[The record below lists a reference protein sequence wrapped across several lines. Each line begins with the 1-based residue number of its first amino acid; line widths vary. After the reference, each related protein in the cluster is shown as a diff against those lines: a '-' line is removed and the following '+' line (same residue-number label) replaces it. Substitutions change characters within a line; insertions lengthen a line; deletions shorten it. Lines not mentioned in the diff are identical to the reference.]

1 MDEPVEVLSIGS
13 VVGGSTSTNRRWRDA
28 IGELTRAVADARADV
43 ASPLNV
49 NVVFQVPGSVV
60 QPDFEGTR
68 TGRHSKADR
77 LLLVQVALPDEV
89 PDDPDAYLR
98 GALSEAIAEAEE
110 WARRRSIASDLQ
122 ALRELAA
129 RV

>member
-1 MDEPVEVLSIGS
+1 MDEPAEVLSIGS
-13 VVGGSTSTNRRWRDA
+13 VVGGSTSTNRRWREA
-28 IGELTRAVADARADV
+28 IGELTHAVADARADI

-49 NVVFQVPGSVV
+49 NVVFQVPGNVV
-60 QPDFEGTR
+60 QPDFEGAR
-68 TGRHSKADR
+68 TGRYSKADR

-89 PDDPDAYLR
+89 PDDPDGYLR
-98 GALSEAIAEAEE
+98 EALTDAIGEAEE
-110 WARRRSIASDLQ
+110 WARRRSIAPDLG